1 MRQPPRHRVALR
13 ENALEQRPPGPSH
26 VPTWEWN
33 ARHHA
38 RWHGLDNRLVPA
50 QSVTTGS
57 RGKRRRDQPLELHA
71 GAQCLAPF
79 AGGLVRPPQARQ
91 GATAP
96 AYARQPEAP
105 APPRPRACV
114 RRGRGGRERPA
125 AQPAGREPE
134 RGREDARGEGGDS
147 RCQGAA
153 LPRVRNPRERG
164 RVRVLRR
171 RLEEAGAW
179 QGHTSRR

>member
-13 ENALEQRPPGPSH
+13 EKALEQRPPGPSH

-57 RGKRRRDQPLELHA
+57 RGKATAGSAVRAPRRSSMPCAVRRW
-71 GAQCLAPF
+71 
-79 AGGLVRPPQARQ
+79 LVRPPQARQ

-96 AYARQPEAP
+96 AHARQPEAP

-134 RGREDARGEGGDS
+134 RVREDARGEGGDN

-164 RVRVLRR
+164 RVRVIRR